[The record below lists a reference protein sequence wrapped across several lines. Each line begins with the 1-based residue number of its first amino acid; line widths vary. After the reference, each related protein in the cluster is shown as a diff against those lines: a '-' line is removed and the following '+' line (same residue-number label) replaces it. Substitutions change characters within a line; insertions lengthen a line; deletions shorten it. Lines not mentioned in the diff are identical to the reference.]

1 MVKQCKYN
9 YEAEHVCEVTKG
21 QQLNKQFKLENI
33 DEYCLTNFIAK
44 SKLSEHHLQQCK
56 LTNFGW

>member
-1 MVKQCKYN
+1 MYVKL
-9 YEAEHVCEVTKG
+9 TKG
-21 QQLNKQFKLENI
+21 QQLNKQYKLENI

-56 LTNFGW
+56 LTNLAGNLFL

>member
-1 MVKQCKYN
+1 MKQNMYVKL
-9 YEAEHVCEVTKG
+9 TKG
-21 QQLNKQFKLENI
+21 QQLNKQYKLENI

-56 LTNFGW
+56 LTNLAGNLFL